1 MRPLTERPHHREI
14 PGISPSLS
22 EGERSKFHTATVLS
36 DTLPR
41 PSLGTRP
48 NPSAD
53 AIATEFTTDGFETE
67 VNEAAVTHLA
77 GTVADRVTTLRDLV
91 MGDNR

>member
-1 MRPLTERPHHREI
+1 MRYQVCP
-14 PGISPSLS
+14 PSLS

-53 AIATEFTTDGFETE
+53 AIATEFTTDAFETE
-67 VNEAAVTHLA
+67 VDEAAVIDLS
-77 GTVADRVTTLRDLV
+77 GTVAVHLTHV
-91 MGDNR
+91 